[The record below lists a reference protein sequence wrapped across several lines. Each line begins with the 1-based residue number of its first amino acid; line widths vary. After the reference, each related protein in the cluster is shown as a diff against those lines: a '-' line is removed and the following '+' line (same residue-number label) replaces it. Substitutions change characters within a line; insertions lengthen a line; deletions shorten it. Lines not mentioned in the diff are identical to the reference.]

1 MDPFS
6 LTAGCVGLVT
16 AITQLSGSILT
27 FISGVR
33 SARADLDSVSRELL
47 SLKTVLELL
56 QIDLADDAIVKLP
69 DTLQRQVS
77 GIITNCAGVVR
88 GIQIILEKHEGRG
101 VQKAAQWTLSG
112 RADVDK
118 LRISLEA
125 HKSALEIAL
134 DMIQL

>member
-1 MDPFS
+1 MDPIS
-6 LTAGCVGLVT
+6 LTTGCVGLVA
-16 AITQLSGSILT
+16 AIAQLTTSIST
-27 FISGVR
+27 FIARVR

-47 SLKTVLELL
+47 SLKIILELL
-56 QIDLADDAIVKLP
+56 HLDLTDDAVNFS

-77 GIITNCAGVVR
+77 AIITNCTNV
-88 GIQIILEKHEGRG
+88 ILEIQKILDKQNGSG
-101 VQKAAQWTLSG
+101 VQKAAQWALSS

-118 LRISLEA
+118 LRTSLEA